1 MPALQSSVS
10 FSTYLTFQLINEG
23 KTLQVVALVHTL
35 LHHPALRQPCD
46 EDAKPFLHKILLI
59 VPVNTIVNWANEFD
73 KWTGKL
79 QHSVRYFDYSSVR
92 MASRPKIVQNWS
104 KLGGVLL
111 IGAEAFTRL
120 AKKETDAAVSSE
132 CYRFASMLP
141 LY

>member
-1 MPALQSSVS
+1 MPSFHSSES
-10 FSTYLTFQLINEG
+10 FSEYLTFQLINEG
-23 KTLQVVALVHTL
+23 KTLQVVALAHTL
-35 LHHPALRQPCD
+35 LHHPALRQPYD
-46 EDAKPFLHKILLI
+46 DDAKPFLHKILLI

-92 MASRPKIVQNWS
+92 MASRAKIVQNWS

-120 AKKETDAAVSSE
+120 VKKETDAAVSPD
-132 CYRFASMLP
+132 L
-141 LY
+141 